1 MPIHFPS
8 LEAWD
13 GLRMIVTFPA
23 DGTASRTSCQI
34 SIEALQDHY
43 GATLQG
49 PLFAF
54 RANRASIEQI
64 ASSLIGRGR
73 HETDGSI
80 LIRTADCP

>member
-1 MPIHFPS
+1 MPIHFPP
-8 LEAWD
+8 LEVWD

-23 DGTASRTSCQI
+23 NGTASRTPCLI

-43 GATLQG
+43 GASLQD
-49 PLFAF
+49 PLSAF

-73 HETDGSI
+73 HEPDGSI